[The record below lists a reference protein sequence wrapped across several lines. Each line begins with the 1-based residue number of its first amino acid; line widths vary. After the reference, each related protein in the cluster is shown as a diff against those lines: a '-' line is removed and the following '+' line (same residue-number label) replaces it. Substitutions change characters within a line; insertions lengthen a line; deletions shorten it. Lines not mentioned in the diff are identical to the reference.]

1 MVSYSNEVDKY
12 EVQWLKNG
20 KTKLVTRVN
29 LRFKLEDEDIFN
41 DRLAVAEFYRKRSE
55 VYMYLFML

>member
-1 MVSYSNEVDKY
+1 MVAYSNEVDKY

-41 DRLAVAEFYRKRSE
+41 DRLSVAEFYRKRSE
-55 VYMYLFML
+55 VYMY